1 MHAMKDIGLTAV
13 YVKGEYGY
21 TAYIQELG
29 GVITQ
34 GKTITEAE
42 ENLYEALQ
50 LFLETETVSNSVDSI
65 NSIKKPFL
73 SLTKVL

>member
-1 MHAMKDIGLTAV
+1 MKDIGLTAV

-34 GKTITEAE
+34 GKTIAEAE
-42 ENLYEALQ
+42 ENLYDALQ
-50 LFLETETVSNSVDSI
+50 LFLETESISNSSDSV

-73 SLTKVL
+73 SLTKAL

>member
-1 MHAMKDIGLTAV
+1 MKDIGLTAV

-34 GKTITEAE
+34 GKTIAKAE
-42 ENLYEALQ
+42 ENLYDALQ
-50 LFLETETVSNSVDSI
+50 LFLETETISNSSDSV

-73 SLTKVL
+73 SLTKAL

>member
-1 MHAMKDIGLTAV
+1 MKDIGLTAV

-34 GKTITEAE
+34 GETIAEAE
-42 ENLYEALQ
+42 ENLYDALQ
-50 LFLETETVSNSVDSI
+50 IFLETETTVNSVDSV
-65 NSIKKPFL
+65 NTIKKPFL
-73 SLTKVL
+73 YITRAS